1 MKVIFFHTCGKIP
14 RERSWPYSAN
24 GKLGVLCGDAT
35 TLRNLVG
42 EEASLVAGNH
52 AGDWSLLS
60 LIAVF
65 TQEHRDINGH
75 TWTLCL
81 GEKVMS

>member
-1 MKVIFFHTCGKIP
+1 MKVIHICGKIP

-35 TLRNLVG
+35 TFFFHNLVG

-65 TQEHRDINGH
+65 AQEDRDINGH
-75 TWTLCL
+75 TLCL

>member
-1 MKVIFFHTCGKIP
+1 MVTL
-14 RERSWPYSAN
+14 RR
-24 GKLGVLCGDAT
+24 
-35 TLRNLVG
+35 LRNLVG

-65 TQEHRDINGH
+65 AQEDRDINCH
-75 TWTLCL
+75 TLCL